1 MNVNWGKLKRTIER
15 DFKRNPAK
23 TGVLLAL
30 LPVAAY
36 FIGPLCWK
44 LLPKKGPEIAAV
56 GTVALA
62 PVNSASQPPIPT
74 TTAKPVATRWL
85 DVAAQIATDTRMAS
99 AALGGLRNPFEGE
112 ANLPIDLTQQKN
124 ELPTESA
131 SDEQASRPEDF
142 GLQLTATI
150 VGKNVKLA
158 TINGKQYRE
167 NATLPILH
175 GSDSDATAAH
185 DNSGFIVKRVAK
197 KYVVLEREG
206 KLYQLKL
213 SR

>member
-1 MNVNWGKLKRTIER
+1 VNLGKLKRTLER

-36 FIGPLCWK
+36 FIGPLFWK
-44 LLPKKGPEIAAV
+44 MIPKTGSDGATV
-56 GTVALA
+56 GSVALPAANSLVPPANATSPRAA
-62 PVNSASQPPIPT
+62 P
-74 TTAKPVATRWL
+74 WHE
-85 DVAAQIATDTRMAS
+85 VAAQIASDSRMTS
-99 AALGGLRNPFEGE
+99 AAVAGLRDPFQGE
-112 ANLPIDLTQQKN
+112 EKVLVQLAEQPIEPAQEVTEDPN
-124 ELPTESA
+124 EET
-131 SDEQASRPEDF
+131 RPEDF

-150 VGKNVKLA
+150 VGEHLRLA

-167 NATLPILH
+167 NAKLPILQSAE
-175 GSDSDATAAH
+175 GAPNDIQGGAA
-185 DNSGFIVKRVAK
+185 FVVKRVAK

-206 KLYQLKL
+206 KLYQLQL

>member
-1 MNVNWGKLKRTIER
+1 MNWGKLKRTIER

-30 LPVAAY
+30 LPLAMY

-44 LLPKKGPEIAAV
+44 MLPKKGPETASV
-56 GTVALA
+56 GTIALA
-62 PVNSASQPPIPT
+62 PANSVSQLPNAT
-74 TTAKPVATRWL
+74 TTAKKDTARWHDVAT
-85 DVAAQIATDTRMAS
+85 QIATDTRMTS

-112 ANLPIDLTQQKN
+112 GNLTINLAAR
-124 ELPTESA
+124 ETEIATEPA
-131 SDEQASRPEDF
+131 SDDQETSRPEDF

-150 VGKNVKLA
+150 VGKHVKLA

-167 NATLPILH
+167 NAKLPILH
-175 GSDSDATAAH
+175 GSDSAATAANA
-185 DNSGFIVKRVAK
+185 NSAFIVKRVAK
-197 KYVVLEREG
+197 KYVVLERKG
-206 KLYQLKL
+206 KLYQLQL